1 MTTEN
6 YNSSPLTGNALDLAE
21 SPRAKI
27 KRADPGKTMGH
38 LYKTDRS
45 KERKNENEKKKNII
59 NSAGHRD

>member
-6 YNSSPLTGNALDLAE
+6 YNSSPLTGSALDLAE

-27 KRADPGKTMGH
+27 KRADPGKTLGH
-38 LYKTDRS
+38 LYKT
-45 KERKNENEKKKNII
+45 EENEEMKNENGKKRIT